1 MRLLRSERS
10 FWLTERWRRDLIA
23 LLAAAVELAPCI
35 AAELICLLCSLIV
48 FVLSVC
54 QVDLLLKI
62 GFTIT
67 ASGRELFC
75 ELVNPLLVGFDSGL
89 RLAGPGIE
97 LFSLR
102 LGRGRMFRSVAQPTG
117 EGEIQF
123 TICYLHCLLGESLFV
138 RARGKS
144 GQGPSGLKGM
154 LVDER
159 SLTTRCLSGVG
170 DRLLRLSGQ
179 NEPDGGRQDKAE

>member
-1 MRLLRSERS
+1 M
-10 FWLTERWRRDLIA
+10 
-23 LLAAAVELAPCI
+23 
-35 AAELICLLCSLIV
+35 
-48 FVLSVC
+48 LSVC

-159 SLTTRCLSGVG
+159 SLTTRHLSGVG

-179 NEPDGGRQDKAE
+179 NEPDGGRQYKPK